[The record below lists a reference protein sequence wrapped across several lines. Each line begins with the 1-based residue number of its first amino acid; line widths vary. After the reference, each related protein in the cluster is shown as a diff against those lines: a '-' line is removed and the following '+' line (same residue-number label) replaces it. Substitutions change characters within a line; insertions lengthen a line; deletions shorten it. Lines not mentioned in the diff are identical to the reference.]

1 VKCSTSG
8 SFQLTFP
15 MKTARALAGGG
26 IMALFVPQG
35 DSHHG
40 PQYGPSG
47 GMGCF
52 HASSRSLCPMNAP
65 HPFAIFRV
73 IRTRTRKI
81 R

>member
-1 VKCSTSG
+1 
-8 SFQLTFP
+8 

-26 IMALFVPQG
+26 IMVLFVPQG

-40 PQYGPSG
+40 PQHGVRAW

-52 HASSRSLCPMNAP
+52 HAYSLSLCPMNAP

-73 IRTRTRKI
+73 IRTRTRNI